1 MKTFMVYT
9 TDFILAFLTISFLFL
24 SIGSGE
30 FVVSFIM
37 FFVFVVVVN
46 NYILYRRIYLTGK
59 C

>member
-9 TDFILAFLTISFLFL
+9 TDFILMFLIASFLFL
-24 SIGSGE
+24 LIATGE

-37 FFVFVVVVN
+37 FFVFVIVVN
-46 NYILYRRIYLTGK
+46 NYIYYRRVYLGK

>member
-37 FFVFVVVVN
+37 FFVFIVVFN
-46 NYILYRRIYLTGK
+46 NYIFYRRVYLGK